1 MNVLW
6 YFDIFW
12 SEDVNSLHDSVDR
25 SKNGA
30 DRSKTYWM
38 MQPWSIS
45 YQTLLPLPLGA
56 DTLSERFSKDDQE
69 IRESVKCH
77 PSPPR
82 DDFNSVETMFD
93 RFKLES
99 WIPKLMCQIKN
110 YFTSSDPHH
119 GISRQILWHIF
130 WHVTS
135 IWHLFWHSICHFF
148 LAFYLL
154 YLRRFFVVEVRLGTL
169 WSWACC
175 SGPAGNTAI

>member
-1 MNVLW
+1 MLTTYKIQLIDPKTVLTGTRPTGW
-6 YFDIFW
+6 C
-12 SEDVNSLHDSVDR
+12 SHDAFPTRHCCHCHLVL
-25 SKNGA
+25 
-30 DRSKTYWM
+30 T
-38 MQPWSIS
+38 PWVKGF
-45 YQTLLPLPLGA
+45 QKG
-56 DTLSERFSKDDQE
+56 DQE

-77 PSPPR
+77 RSPPG

-93 RFKLES
+93 RFKPES
-99 WIPKLMCQIKN
+99 WIPKLMCQIKK

-119 GISRQILWHIF
+119 GISRQILWQFMTYILTYILTF
-130 WHVTS
+130 YLTFYLTS
-135 IWHLFWHSICHFF
+135 ILTFYLPFF